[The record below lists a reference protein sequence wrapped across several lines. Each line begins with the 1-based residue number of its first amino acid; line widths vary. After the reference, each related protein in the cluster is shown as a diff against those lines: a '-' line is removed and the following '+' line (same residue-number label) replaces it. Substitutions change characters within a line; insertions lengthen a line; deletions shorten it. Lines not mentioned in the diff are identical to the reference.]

1 MWNLKKGKRKELE
14 KRTKEQKQSLFA
26 PHRAGAP
33 ATTLSQRGQQGG
45 PHLKETLSAHSLSLG
60 LPALPRI
67 PPPPHTHTY
76 SRPGLSLLARAFPTL
91 HLERAWGERGLLQ
104 WVQGD
109 DPDQGLPE
117 RSNAPRQALSILTS
131 PTFASIHPILDKVGN
146 RPKRWER
153 SGPGVFSRSVGEAG
167 NGPMHPRRD
176 LVLVT
181 FSTPGDSWPPI
192 PANLPQSSPCLE
204 SLNPQGS
211 RSQEP

>member
-1 MWNLKKGKRKELE
+1 M
-14 KRTKEQKQSLFA
+14 
-26 PHRAGAP
+26 H
-33 ATTLSQRGQQGG
+33 TLSRA
-45 PHLKETLSAHSLSLG
+45 PSSPSD
-60 LPALPRI
+60 
-67 PPPPHTHTY
+67 PPPHTHTY
-76 SRPGLSLLARAFPTL
+76 SRPGLALLARAFPTL

-131 PTFASIHPILDKVGN
+131 PTFASIHPSWTKWGTDPRGGSAL
-146 RPKRWER
+146 
-153 SGPGVFSRSVGEAG
+153 GPVYSVGEAG